1 MNIYLFG
8 KFRSFEKEYLDG
20 FNAQRFYNEND
31 TVEEILKKLKNYFN
45 EGKNYTDYIFI
56 SGIDKFYLF
65 NNYLENISEKIS
77 NLKYLYRDTGY
88 FSNIETLVKRKYH
101 RIAINNRLEY
111 NFDNLYNSERFKTY
125 NLKIKDWRIDH
136 KDNFILLATPSM
148 KTLEFIYNKTEYE
161 WISETINEIKKYSNR
176 KIVIQ
181 NKRGKRAN
189 RFDLF
194 KKNMVNCHC
203 VVTENCLIA
212 YEALYYGLP
221 VISLD
226 NKQISNSNFGIKN
239 IELLNLNLDR
249 SKIFNKLAYLNYSL
263 DEVKKGVALKNIRHL
278 L

>member
-8 KFRSFEKEYLDG
+8 KFRSFDKEYLDG
-20 FNAQRFYNEND
+20 FNAQKFYDEND
-31 TVEEILKKLKNYFN
+31 TEAEILKKLKIYFN
-45 EGKNYTDYIFI
+45 ERKNLKDYIFI

-65 NNYLENISEKIS
+65 NNYLNKISEKIS

-88 FSNIETLVKRKYH
+88 FSNIEKLVKRKYH

-111 NFDNLYNSERFKTY
+111 NFDDVYSNERFKNY
-125 NLKIKDWRIDH
+125 NLKIKDWRIDN
-136 KDNFILLATPSM
+136 KENFILLATPSI
-148 KTLEFIYNKTEYE
+148 KTLEFIYNKTEDE
-161 WISETINEIKKYSNR
+161 WINNTINEIRKYSNR

-203 VVTENCLIA
+203 IVTENCLIA

-226 NKQISNSNFGIKN
+226 NKQISNSPFGIKN
-239 IELLNLNLDR
+239 IEILSLDLNR

-263 DEVKKGVALKNIRHL
+263 DEIKNGIALKNIKHML
-278 L
+278 